1 MKKKTIAITLF
12 PAIYTIIIIFLT
24 ILSSTS
30 LNATGALDFVKGIM
44 VISLVVLF
52 PLLIL
57 IQAIVSALN
66 RINIFVSLGVSILA
80 TMLYIIVLHTYDTRG
95 LSSSMYHY
103 SKIYLMSGIVGY
115 VVGKLIYKFK
125 SSKKIKENDKY

>member
-1 MKKKTIAITLF
+1 
-12 PAIYTIIIIFLT
+12 
-24 ILSSTS
+24 
-30 LNATGALDFVKGIM
+30 M

-125 SSKKIKENDKY
+125 SSKKIKETY

>member
-1 MKKKTIAITLF
+1 MKKKTIDITLF

-125 SSKKIKENDKY
+125 SSKKIKETY

>member
-12 PAIYTIIIIFLT
+12 PAIYTLIIIFLT

-30 LNATGALDFVKGIM
+30 LNATGTLDFVKGIM

-57 IQAIVSALN
+57 IQATVSALN
-66 RINIFVSLGVSILA
+66 RINIFVSLGVSDAIYYCFACLR
-80 TMLYIIVLHTYDTRG
+80 HT
-95 LSSSMYHY
+95 
-103 SKIYLMSGIVGY
+103 
-115 VVGKLIYKFK
+115 
-125 SSKKIKENDKY
+125 

>member
-1 MKKKTIAITLF
+1 
-12 PAIYTIIIIFLT
+12 
-24 ILSSTS
+24 
-30 LNATGALDFVKGIM
+30 M

-80 TMLYIIVLHTYDTRG
+80 TMLFIIVLHAYDTRN
-95 LSSSMYHY
+95 LFSTMYHY

-115 VVGKLIYKFK
+115 VVGKLFYKFK
-125 SSKKIKENDKY
+125 KSKKIK

>member
-80 TMLYIIVLHTYDTRG
+80 TMLFIIVLHAYDTRN
-95 LSSSMYHY
+95 LFSTMYHIQSHK
-103 SKIYLMSGIVGY
+103 SK
-115 VVGKLIYKFK
+115 
-125 SSKKIKENDKY
+125 

>member
-12 PAIYTIIIIFLT
+12 PAIYTMIIIFLT

-80 TMLYIIVLHTYDTRG
+80 TMLFIIVLHTHDTRN
-95 LSSSMYHY
+95 LFSTMYHY

-115 VVGKLIYKFK
+115 VVGKLFYKFK
-125 SSKKIKENDKY
+125 KIVTIQPPR

>member
-1 MKKKTIAITLF
+1 MKNKRIAIALF
-12 PAIYTIIIIFLT
+12 PAIYTIFIVFLT

-30 LNATGALDFVKGIM
+30 LNANGVLDFVKGLM

-80 TMLYIIVLHTYDTRG
+80 TMLYIIVLHAYDTRN
-95 LSSSMYHY
+95 LFSTMYHY
-103 SKIYLMSGIVGY
+103 SKIYLMFGLVGY
-115 VVGKLIYKFK
+115 VIGKLIYKFK
-125 SSKKIKENDKY
+125 SSKKIKEIY